1 MKKLYFV
8 ALLSVAVSG
17 LFAELSIKDI
27 IKRFDEKLARNSIP
41 KAEVVIGSINFGETE
56 THGSAAGWMK
66 KEIEEAAGKVRRIKI
81 VRDSLKR
88 VQSETKTRGLV
99 AMMKKPKS
107 ALKKKYTISG
117 TYIENKTKGVVSLT
131 LYLEIS
137 EGEKTEVF
145 ATETATIPSS
155 EFADYGLSLYPEN
168 IKEVE
173 SIEKD
178 FEAAE
183 AILETAPLT
192 EKVSEESE
200 KTESVNNSKESS
212 TKENTNK
219 DNSTVTSNNEKDE
232 KEETAPP
239 AKKAENESIEKA
251 EAIQITAYMLDK
263 KNNVVDTLR
272 PGDVVKFLIGVD
284 KDVYIRIMGID
295 ANGNTFWLPIKDD
308 FIAANTVRTFPDD
321 NTLDYQVVDGV
332 FGAEHLFIYAST
344 SKEGLPTETGEA
356 KYHPSLIASTTRGI
370 TAVKKSENIS
380 TGVFKI
386 AYTVVP

>member
-178 FEAAE
+178 FEVAE
-183 AILETAPLT
+183 AILETATPT

-200 KTESVNNSKESS
+200 KTESINNSKDSS
-212 TKENTNK
+212 AKENTNK
-219 DNSTVTSNNEKDE
+219 DNATSSKETEK
-232 KEETAPP
+232 KE
-239 AKKAENESIEKA
+239 ENESIEKA

-344 SKEGLPTETGEA
+344 SKEGLPTETGET

>member
-1 MKKLYFV
+1 MKKLCFA
-8 ALLSVAVSG
+8 ALLFVAVSG
-17 LFAELSIKDI
+17 LFADMSIKDI

-145 ATETATIPSS
+145 ATETATISTS

-178 FEAAE
+178 FKEAE
-183 AILETAPLT
+183 AILETAAPT
-192 EKVSEESE
+192 EKVSGESE
-200 KTESVNNSKESS
+200 KTEAVDSSKDSS
-212 TKENTNK
+212 TSK
-219 DNSTVTSNNEKDE
+219 NEKDE
-232 KEETAPP
+232 DNEKKETAPSV
-239 AKKAENESIEKA
+239 KSEENESIEKA
-251 EAIQITAYMLDK
+251 EAIQITACMLDK
-263 KNNVVDTLR
+263 KNNFVDTLI
-272 PGDVVKFLIGVD
+272 PGDVVKFLVATD
-284 KDVYIRIMGID
+284 KDAYVRIMGID
-295 ANGNTFWLPIKDD
+295 ANRNTFWLPIKDN
-308 FIAANTVRTFPDD
+308 FIKANTVRTFPDD
-321 NTLDYQVVDGV
+321 ATLDYQVVDGV

-344 SKEGLPTETGEA
+344 EKDGLPTEEGDA
-356 KYHPSLIASTTRGI
+356 KYYPSLITNTVRGI
-370 TAVKKSENIS
+370 TAVKKNANIT

-386 AYTVVP
+386 SYTVVP

>member
-1 MKKLYFV
+1 MKKLFFI

-107 ALKKKYTISG
+107 ALQKKYTISG

-145 ATETATIPSS
+145 ATETATIPAS

-173 SIEKD
+173 NIEKD
-178 FEAAE
+178 FEEAE
-183 AILETAPLT
+183 AILETAPPT
-192 EKVSEESE
+192 EKVNEESE
-200 KTESVNNSKESS
+200 KTKAEDDSKDSS
-212 TKENTNK
+212 KDISPSTTEEN
-219 DNSTVTSNNEKDE
+219 E
-232 KEETAPP
+232 KEETASP
-239 AKKAENESIEKA
+239 AKKEENESIEKA
-251 EAIQITAYMLDK
+251 GAIQITAYMLDK

-344 SKEGLPTETGEA
+344 SKEGLPTETGDA
-356 KYHPSLIASTTRGI
+356 KYHPSLIANTTRGI